1 MKENVKNS
9 ITLRK
14 NFFTQ
19 YYIVPE
25 SVKPEIEAFIV
36 ELEMIG
42 EQCEDAAA
50 FEAEFAQKNM
60 QEKMNGIILKC
71 EPKPFEMSD
80 SEKTYAKQTAK
91 EIFEEDKGRIIKE
104 AAIDVAESAA
114 LTVESELITEKNKIL
129 SEAGVLDDYTRAT
142 NLIDDV
148 GRLGKFFKK
157 KNKKKNK

>member
-14 NFFTQ
+14 KFFTQ

-60 QEKMNGIILKC
+60 QEKMNGNILKC
-71 EPKPFEMSD
+71 EVPVRVPP
-80 SEKTYAKQTAK
+80 
-91 EIFEEDKGRIIKE
+91 
-104 AAIDVAESAA
+104 V
-114 LTVESELITEKNKIL
+114 
-129 SEAGVLDDYTRAT
+129 
-142 NLIDDV
+142 IDDDEYA
-148 GRLGKFFKK
+148 
-157 KNKKKNK
+157 NKTRVYER